1 MKRFTLIEL
10 LIVIAIIAILAGM
23 LLPALGKA
31 KKKAVSISC
40 TNNLKQLGVAT
51 VAYSDDYRNW
61 APWGDNAWN
70 YMFNW
75 TTKGCMGN
83 YLGLSAAYD
92 AGGQFEKTASPV
104 SFCAA
109 GGRDGKTGRS
119 RSDGAIN
126 PSYAMNSFL
135 GREGNSEPLVACEA
149 GFHQTASRRC
159 GSRQLADH
167 DGFMALRINLLA
179 QQSRHT
185 VMTDGATWCFSTCF
199 MSRDN
204 RHRSR
209 QTTTK
214 PTTLPNSTAP
224 TEYEN

>member
-1 MKRFTLIEL
+1 MKRFTMIEL

-135 GREGNSEPLVACEA
+135 GREGNSEPLSRVKQASTRLLLGDA
-149 GFHQTASRRC
+149 GVDNWLTTTDSWHC
-159 GSRQLADH
+159 GSIYWRNKVAYRH
-167 DGFMALRINLLA
+167 DGWGNLVFLDLHFEPRQPA
-179 QQSRHT
+179 Q
-185 VMTDGATWCFSTCF
+185 VPPN
-199 MSRDN
+199 DN
-204 RHRSR
+204 KANDPAEFYRS
-209 QTTTK
+209 
-214 PTTLPNSTAP
+214 
-224 TEYEN
+224 Y